1 MNLSIWHDACLVT
14 MDPQHDYGVVEN
26 GALVIDQDKI
36 LWVGKEAA
44 LPDEY
49 TQKADFYSAKGGYI
63 TPGLIDCHTHLVYA
77 GSRVLDFEQRLKG
90 DQGPGIL
97 ATVNATRE
105 ASFAHLYEVSSR
117 RLQAMLKKGVTTVE
131 IKSGYGL
138 DLETE
143 RKMLQ
148 VARSLSENYP
158 VDIQTTFLGAHVLP
172 DEFSSKTEYIHYLI
186 EKVLPVLLHEG
197 LVDAVDGFCEQ
208 SAFSSKE
215 LAPLF
220 EFATKK
226 ELPIKIHAEQLSNG
240 EGASLALQFKAVSAD
255 HLEHL
260 DEKGAQHLKAS
271 GSVAVLLPGA
281 CYFLQQQQKPPVDL
295 LRKYDIPMALSTD
308 CNPGTSPT
316 TSLLLML
323 NMGCLL
329 FGLSPLE
336 ALQGVTKHAARAMNM
351 GHIKGQLAVGFMAD
365 FAVWDIQSPAELC
378 YSFGESVCKTV
389 VKNGKVIYAE

>member
-1 MNLSIWHDACLVT
+1 MNLSIWHDAHLVT
-14 MDPQHDYGVVEN
+14 MVPQHDYGVVVN
-26 GALVIDQDKI
+26 GAMVLEQNKI
-36 LWVGKEAA
+36 IWVGKEAS
-44 LPDEY
+44 LPSDY
-49 TQKADFYSAKGGYI
+49 TKEADFYSAQGCYI

-90 DQGPGIL
+90 EKGPGIL
-97 ATVNATRE
+97 ATVKATRE

-117 RLQAMLKKGVTTVE
+117 RLQSMLEKGVTTVE

-143 RKMLQ
+143 RKILQ

-172 DEFSSKTEYIHYLI
+172 DEFTSKSDYIDYLI
-186 EKVLPVLLHEG
+186 EKVLPVLLQEG
-197 LVDAVDGFCEQ
+197 LVDAVDGFCETG
-208 SAFSSKE
+208 AFSAEE
-215 LAPLF
+215 LIPLYA
-220 EFATKK
+220 FAKSHD
-226 ELPIKIHAEQLSNG
+226 LPIKVHAEQLSH
-240 EGASLALQFKAVSAD
+240 GAGTSLALQFKAVCAD

-260 DEKGAQHLKAS
+260 DEKGAQQLKSS

-281 CYFLQQQQKPPVDL
+281 GYFLQQKQKPPVDI
-295 LRKYDIPMALSTD
+295 LRKLSVPMALSTD

-316 TSLLLML
+316 TSLLLMM

-351 GHIKGQLAVGFMAD
+351 GHIKGQLAVGFAAD
-365 FAVWDIQSPAELC
+365 FAVWDIKTPAELC
-378 YSFGESVCKTV
+378 YSFGESACKRV
-389 VKNGKVIYAE
+389 IKNGAVVHAE